1 MTIQCLHVCKPSTYW
16 NYHYEYICVS
26 ACLLRWS
33 QSTWSN
39 KRCIHS
45 FTVLYWVE
53 NKWYLT
59 FSTYT
64 FFCFLHSAMLWCRW
78 RRSQVHT
85 YWVKK
90 STLIAIWVE
99 IRPIGHPRLSLIK
112 VLFLT
117 NVSTLFK
124 SEQKKRVV
132 RIFPDIIINGNNKQL
147 QWLNRLLFSTA
158 VLHCKNVITISHVIM
173 SVGRSREKAKSWL
186 ELECFLVT
194 VWVRVVWA
202 VDSRIIVRFWHLKC
216 EAPSFSQG
224 YSSFNDTAL
233 VLQHRSMI
241 GTYTI

>member
-1 MTIQCLHVCKPSTYW
+1 
-16 NYHYEYICVS
+16 
-26 ACLLRWS
+26 
-33 QSTWSN
+33 
-39 KRCIHS
+39 
-45 FTVLYWVE
+45 
-53 NKWYLT
+53 
-59 FSTYT
+59 
-64 FFCFLHSAMLWCRW
+64 MLWCRW

-202 VDSRIIVRFWHLKC
+202 LDSRIIVRFWHLKC

>member
-1 MTIQCLHVCKPSTYW
+1 
-16 NYHYEYICVS
+16 
-26 ACLLRWS
+26 
-33 QSTWSN
+33 
-39 KRCIHS
+39 
-45 FTVLYWVE
+45 
-53 NKWYLT
+53 
-59 FSTYT
+59 
-64 FFCFLHSAMLWCRW
+64 MLWCRW

-186 ELECFLVT
+186 ELEMFFGDCLSESSLSSRLSNNCSFLAFEM
-194 VWVRVVWA
+194 W
-202 VDSRIIVRFWHLKC
+202 SPLI
-216 EAPSFSQG
+216 FSG
-224 YSSFNDTAL
+224 
-233 VLQHRSMI
+233 LQQF
-241 GTYTI
+241 